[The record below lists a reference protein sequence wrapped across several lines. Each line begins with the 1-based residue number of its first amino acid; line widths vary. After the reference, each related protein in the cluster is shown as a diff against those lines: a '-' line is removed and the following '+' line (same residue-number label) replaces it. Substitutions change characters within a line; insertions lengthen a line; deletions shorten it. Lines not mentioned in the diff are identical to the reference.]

1 MNDFEQAHAVVEDII
16 KDGTLKSDDT
26 FHPYSNQI
34 NRERVFS
41 MGSLLIYFE
50 EVFNPKRVDCHAF
63 TARIL
68 KMKVKNAYI
77 DFHRWDWFQKPE
89 IIDSYVVV
97 NGFGDKFGV
106 YLSEPL
112 SNGFIP
118 IFSMESKGDGT
129 IGIINRELNKE
140 LTKLERSFSVDDDLQ
155 AHKEK
160 REKLYM
166 KATVVDIKVVLDT
179 LRNLDFDG
187 LVEISNSNEH
197 EIGRQK

>member
-50 EVFNPKRVDCHAF
+50 EVFNPKQVDCHAF